1 MESLLEEE
9 DLEEEFAYK
18 FHAEAEDAVEAV
30 EAEADAYKLVLEAAA
45 VDIDAAVDSTTDHHR
60 SLLDSP

>member
-1 MESLLEEE
+1 MEALLEEE
-9 DLEEEFAYK
+9 DLEEGVAYK

-30 EAEADAYKLVLEAAA
+30 EAEADSCKLALEAGADDIAAA
-45 VDIDAAVDSTTDHHR
+45 VDNTTDRHR